1 MTILISMMNFLNN
14 KATIVNFKTSLFFV
28 IVLVAF
34 SACKKDTV
42 SVIGNDIL
50 PDGDKFAVKYHVF
63 KNNDAITVKGKRFI
77 SNNRDYALLGS
88 YTLDDKLGLVT
99 ADFIT
104 QVRASSL
111 SIDFADSILVD
122 SVKLFLSFNDEKYY
136 GEENTEFKFSIYEL
150 NQTIYFD
157 STYYTDFNAS
167 AIIES
172 NSICDTTY
180 TPNTN
185 DEIIEFSLNTNYGQK
200 IIDAYKTTSF
210 SDNDDFVKVIQ
221 GLYIKTDSITTGGSV
236 LYFDYKSANSFIK
249 IYYTETKS
257 GVETAQDFDLVINNY
272 CAEINMFH
280 HTYGNIEFNDTTD
293 FVYAQGMSGAMGK
306 LDLSFVKSF
315 ADSGKIVINKAELII
330 PNENDVTY
338 GSPAN
343 IYIEIIDETSINT
356 LVKTGY
362 LNDEGT
368 EYSFVITK
376 HVKSIIDG
384 VETKTGVYIYPANP
398 TINASRIKLINNFDN
413 KSIELKLTYTKY

>member
-1 MTILISMMNFLNN
+1 MNFLNN
-14 KATIVNFKTSLFFV
+14 KAPIVNFKTSLFFV

-50 PDGDKFAVKYHVF
+50 PDGDKFAVNYYVF
-63 KNNDAITVKGKRFI
+63 KNNDAITVKGKQFI
-77 SNNRDYALLGS
+77 SDNRDYALLGS
-88 YTLDDKLGLVT
+88 YTLDDMHGTST

-111 SIDFADSILVD
+111 SIDFSDTIVVD
-122 SVKLFLSFNDEKYY
+122 SVKLFLSFNTDKYY
-136 GEENTEFKFSIYEL
+136 GDENTEFKFSIHEL

-157 STYYTDFNAS
+157 STYYTDFDAS
-167 AIIES
+167 TIIEPT
-172 NSICDTTY
+172 SICDTTY

-185 DEIIEFSLNTNYGQK
+185 DEIIQFSLNNAYGLK
-200 IIDAYKTTSF
+200 VIDAYNTNSF
-210 SDNDDFVKVIQ
+210 GTNDEFVKIIQ
-221 GLYIKTDSITTGGSV
+221 GLYITTDSITTSGSI
-236 LYFDYKSANSFIK
+236 LYIDYKSANSFIK
-249 IYYTETKS
+249 IYYTETKA
-257 GVETAQDFDLVINNY
+257 GVESAQDFDLVINNY

-293 FVYAQGMSGAMGK
+293 FIYAQGMSGAMGK
-306 LDLSFVKSF
+306 LDLSFVKTY
-315 ADSGKIVINKAELII
+315 ADSGKIVINKAELVI
-330 PNENDVTY
+330 PNENDITY
-338 GSPAN
+338 GSPEKLF
-343 IYIEIIDETSINT
+343 IEKDGADSTSS

-362 LNDEGT
+362 LNDDGT
-368 EYSFVITK
+368 EYSFVITS

-398 TINASRIKLINNFDN
+398 TTNASKVKLINNFNN